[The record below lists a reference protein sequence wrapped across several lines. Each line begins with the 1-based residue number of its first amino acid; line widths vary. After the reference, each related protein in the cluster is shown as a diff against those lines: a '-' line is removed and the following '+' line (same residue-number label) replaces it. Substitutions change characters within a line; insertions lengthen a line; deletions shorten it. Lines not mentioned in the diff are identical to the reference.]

1 MSSFVRCCG
10 RFLLSIGRLRRGV
23 AVFLLLALFLIL
35 TASLALA
42 SCGRAFVD
50 PVSGRDTPTCG
61 AEDQPCRSLA
71 VAQERAS
78 GCDTVTRIFQIQGNF
93 MTLADIVVP
102 AQSAGDHRTP
112 EWLRPIFPFFGQF
125 LKPEV
130 YTSPLF
136 SLRR

>member
-1 MSSFVRCCG
+1 MSFSLRYSRHFQSFT
-10 RFLLSIGRLRRGV
+10 GRLRRGV

-71 VAQERAS
+71 VARERAS
-78 GCDTVTRIFQIQGNF
+78 GCDSVTRIFQIQGNF
-93 MTLADIVVP
+93 MTVADIVVP